1 MFLLKDEKNIWVKII
16 LNKEIRQYGFEFS
29 TAYVQFSLMYK
40 WNLASTVW
48 LTTFQKKELLSK
60 S

>member
-1 MFLLKDEKNIWVKII
+1 MFLLKDEKIIWVKII

-29 TAYVQFSLMYK
+29 TAYVQFSLIHK

-48 LTTFQKKELLSK
+48 LTTFWKKELLSK